1 MRRDFP
7 SPSPSRFCFLTFL
20 VKVKVN
26 NSGRFYDDF
35 VAVMEGFEQTV
46 EVNWVPVICLYV
58 SRAQHIDRIVL
69 RIALSVF
76 ARAPHPLFKTTTS
89 QLGSDVHIVVVGT
102 FTLLG
107 LSIPTCHLCPA
118 GLLQSL
124 PILLIDVQ
132 MRTLDVFNNHDDNPG
147 NIWFSPNL
155 ILL

>member
-1 MRRDFP
+1 MRRDSP

-58 SRAQHIDRIVL
+58 SRAQRIDRIVL

-89 QLGSDVHIVVVGT
+89 QLGSDVHIVVVRT
-102 FTLLG
+102 FTLSDLLFQRVICVLLFRSRAYLYCSSTFKWDAWTSSTTITTTQAALDSG
-107 LSIPTCHLCPA
+107 LI
-118 GLLQSL
+118 
-124 PILLIDVQ
+124 
-132 MRTLDVFNNHDDNPG
+132 
-147 NIWFSPNL
+147 
-155 ILL
+155 

>member
-1 MRRDFP
+1 M
-7 SPSPSRFCFLTFL
+7 
-20 VKVKVN
+20 KVN

-58 SRAQHIDRIVL
+58 SRAQRIDRIVL

-102 FTLLG
+102 FTLLDF
-107 LSIPTCHLCPA
+107 LFQRAICAPLVCSRAYLYSSST
-118 GLLQSL
+118 
-124 PILLIDVQ
+124 
-132 MRTLDVFNNHDDNPG
+132 FK
-147 NIWFSPNL
+147 
-155 ILL
+155 